1 MRITEKNFITQLQR
15 GNEKALEYVID
26 TYSGLIVSVVRKQLY
41 HLPELQQEGIND
53 VLLALWQQTLL
64 SSPLTG
70 PSLWTMAWM
79 SH

>member
-41 HLPELQQEGIND
+41 HLPELQ
-53 VLLALWQQTLL
+53 L
-64 SSPLTG
+64 
-70 PSLWTMAWM
+70 
-79 SH
+79 